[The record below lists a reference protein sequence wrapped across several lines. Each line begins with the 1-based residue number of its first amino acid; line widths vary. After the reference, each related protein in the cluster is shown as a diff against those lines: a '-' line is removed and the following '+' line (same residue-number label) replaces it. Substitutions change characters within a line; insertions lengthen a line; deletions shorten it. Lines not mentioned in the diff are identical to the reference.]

1 MDSSET
7 VESLRERESELRKE
21 RLRLEA
27 LRDNAGLLPECEHC
41 GAEFVGRSDARF
53 CSTRCRVAAHRA
65 QKKAE
70 GQETAA
76 EKKARAKAEANE
88 ARKAEILEVLERY
101 REDTRAIVLG
111 AKLGEWGPKTNKK
124 ILYWLRNA
132 IEDIE
137 ALE

>member
-27 LRDNAGLLPECEHC
+27 LRDNAGLLPECERC
-41 GAEFVGRSDARF
+41 GVEFVGRSDARF

-65 QKKAE
+65 ANKLSDAE
-70 GQETAA
+70 
-76 EKKARAKAEANE
+76 
-88 ARKAEILEVLERY
+88 RKAKKDAELQADAMRWLDEFYEMTKDVAWNVEYLKMNERG
-101 REDTRAIVLG
+101 R
-111 AKLGEWGPKTNKK
+111 KK
-124 ILYWLRNA
+124 VIGWLRDA

-137 ALE
+137 AL